1 MQIVAAGLRLGYLL
15 ILLTPCEGWSA
26 AGRQVLPNPLL
37 QMNRGRIALR
47 PFFKRPGRRTLMRS
61 PKPAADRGQSRAPA
75 LTSIAL
81 LWLAGNGMRMTIL
94 AVPPLIPLI
103 HRDLDMSETGVGI
116 LAGLPVVVFACA
128 AVPGSLLIA
137 RFGAVTTVV
146 AGLLITALG
155 SALRG
160 IAPNVLALDAASI
173 VTGFGVAVM
182 HPSMPPLAQSWMP
195 DRIGFAT
202 AVYANGLLIGEILPV
217 LLMLPV
223 VLPLVGGGWRLGFAF
238 WAVPCI
244 IIAAIIVATA
254 PRRPPNKA
262 ISHQRWWPDWNS
274 GLLWQLGLVLGGV
287 NASYF
292 TTNHFL
298 PDYLN
303 QIGRSDL
310 VGPALVILNVA
321 QLPASFLLL
330 GLAGRL
336 ERRSATYVFLGTLTL
351 AGAIGIILG
360 NGPIILASTGLIGF
374 AAAALLILVLALPPL
389 LNPAQDV
396 PRMAAGMF
404 TISYSCAVIVPI
416 LSGLAWDLTGVP
428 AAAFIPMALGV
439 VLMIGLAPK
448 LGLASRTPAAT

>member
-1 MQIVAAGLRLGYLL
+1 
-15 ILLTPCEGWSA
+15 
-26 AGRQVLPNPLL
+26 
-37 QMNRGRIALR
+37 
-47 PFFKRPGRRTLMRS
+47 MRS
-61 PKPAADRGQSRAPA
+61 PKPAADRGQSRASA
-75 LTSIAL
+75 LSVAL

-94 AVPPLIPLI
+94 AVPPLIPLV
-103 HRDLDMSETGVGI
+103 HRDLDMSETEVGI
-116 LAGLPVVVFACA
+116 LAGLPVVLFACA

-137 RFGAVTTVV
+137 RFGAATTVV

-160 IAPNVLALDAASI
+160 IAPDVLALYAASI

-223 VLPLVGGGWRLGFAF
+223 VLPLVGGSWRLGFAF
-238 WAVPCI
+238 WAVPCVV
-244 IIAAIIVATA
+244 IAAIILAAA
-254 PRRPPNKA
+254 PRRRPIKD

-274 GLLWQLGLVLGGV
+274 DLLWRLGLVLGGV

-303 QIGRSDL
+303 QIGRGDL

-321 QLPASFLLL
+321 WLQP
-330 GLAGRL
+330 G
-336 ERRSATYVFLGTLTL
+336 
-351 AGAIGIILG
+351 
-360 NGPIILASTGLIGF
+360 
-374 AAAALLILVLALPPL
+374 
-389 LNPAQDV
+389 
-396 PRMAAGMF
+396 
-404 TISYSCAVIVPI
+404 
-416 LSGLAWDLTGVP
+416 
-428 AAAFIPMALGV
+428 
-439 VLMIGLAPK
+439 
-448 LGLASRTPAAT
+448 